1 LYLVVEVKVNR
12 RSRLRKW
19 RLRGR
24 RGQVAAVATILGL
37 LLVVTFIANY
47 LTATLPG
54 QMSVN
59 ELNHEIQVQDQV
71 GRLQALLQAAS
82 SADRVGAQ
90 FTQPITLGG
99 AGQPPFAGP
108 DSAHIAPGNVSGSF
122 AVNFTA
128 SLPATVVGTGPV
140 KDGVAGTGACT
151 GGGTT
156 RCPSGTWFS
165 LTAVNP
171 TVANDLLVLVVT
183 VYEESAALTTA
194 DVASTAGSAWTLV
207 TGGGN
212 TAANNFVQYVFWTI
226 DPNTGADTVSVGA
239 AGLTAHDG
247 SAVVVAI
254 KDEESS
260 NPINTVGGFTNAVTS
275 TTSSATVSS
284 PASGLVLGLVS
295 SATASGTFPTVT
307 ANSVGTPCTATC
319 VAIGSENGENFGT
332 TFAEFENA
340 STNETYTASATLS
353 VAESSGEIA
362 LSVNPEYTVE
372 PGIQIGS
379 GSGAPGASF
388 VVHLQNTYSPSAE
401 VAFDQGAVVYAQPG
415 SVPIFIDSPAV
426 TYSDS
431 SLSLWIPVFKGT
443 LPVES
448 GLGTSDVIARL
459 VSSDTF
465 VFPNTGLTL
474 LLGSQVTVSLASPY
488 WAAWVG
494 FFESLP
500 GLSGDVSCQYLSGGS
515 CPAAS
520 AASYQP
526 GGPVATVTVTI
537 PATSLTLQVATFA
550 ISLT

>member
-1 LYLVVEVKVNR
+1 MNR

-71 GRLQALLQAAS
+71 GRLQALLEAAS
-82 SADRVGAQ
+82 SADTVGAQ

-108 DSAHIAPGNVSGSF
+108 DSGYISPGNVSGNF
-122 AVNFTA
+122 TINFTA
-128 SLPATVVGTGPV
+128 SLPASVVGTGPV
-140 KDGVAGTGACT
+140 QDGTAGAGACA
-151 GGGTT
+151 GGGNN
-156 RCPSGTWFS
+156 RCASGTWFS
-165 LTAVNP
+165 ATVNP
-171 TVANDLLVLVVT
+171 TAADDLLVLVVT
-183 VYEESAALTTA
+183 VYEEGAALTSN
-194 DVASTAGSAWTLV
+194 DVSSTGSAWTLV

-212 TAANNFVQYVFWTI
+212 TAATNFVQYVFWTI
-226 DPNTGADTVSVGA
+226 DPNTGADVVKVGG

-254 KDEESS
+254 MDEDSS
-260 NPINTVGGFTNAVTS
+260 NPINTVGVFTTAHTS
-275 TTSSATVSS
+275 TTSTASVSS

-295 SATASGTFPTVT
+295 ISTADGAFPTIT
-307 ANSVGTPCTATC
+307 PGSAGTPCTATC
-319 VAIGSENGENFGT
+319 VAIDSANGEAYGT
-332 TFAEFENA
+332 TYAEFENT
-340 STNETYTASATLS
+340 STNQTYRASATLS
-353 VAESSGEIA
+353 VPESSGEIA

-372 PGIQIGS
+372 PGIPITAGS
-379 GSGAPGASF
+379 QAPGASF

-401 VAFDQGAVVYAQPG
+401 VAFDQGGVVYAQPG
-415 SVPIFIDSPAV
+415 SVPLFIDSPDV
-426 TYSDS
+426 TFNGYS
-431 SLSLWIPVFKGT
+431 LTLWIPVFEGT
-443 LPVES
+443 IPVES

-465 VFPNTGLTL
+465 VFPNSGLTL
-474 LLGSQVTVSLASPY
+474 LLGSQVTVSMTSPY

-500 GLSGDVSCQYLSGGS
+500 GLSGDVSCNYLSGAT
-515 CPAAS
+515 CPAAT

-526 GGPVATVTVTI
+526 GGPVATVAVSI

-550 ISLT
+550 LSLT